1 MLVRTWLCLLLWA
14 LSAAWASPAQQLF
27 DQAMNLLITR
37 YAGVSAKM
45 PATLQ
50 AKYQARLDELCQ
62 GQAECPYEQAVVVLG
77 ELVDELEDG
86 HTRYLS
92 PERLREVQRVFR
104 GEESEK
110 PGLGAILRVVEG
122 LEGLLVLETFEQS
135 PAEQAGLR
143 RGDRIVGVNGQA
155 LPAEGSQRV
164 PFLEAQ
170 VGQGRVRLE
179 VLRGRQHPQ
188 PARGGHVGQGR
199 VRLEVLRGGARL
211 ELWLEPR
218 RFSLRQLPSLTLR
231 EDGVA
236 LLRIPSFATPGTGR
250 RVHTL
255 VRTATE
261 LGARAMIIDVRDNSG
276 GSAQECGSAA
286 AAFVGEVHRSFQDS
300 QGISEWSFRDG
311 VWYSRGGGREQARF
325 LFEPARWRGPA
336 VVLVN
341 SRSASCAEYFAFDL
355 QDAGITV
362 VGEPTR
368 GVANTTTGFFPLL
381 NGGGLQIS
389 LSRALRRDGTLYPSR
404 LTPDVL
410 QPDDLKALAEGRDV
424 LLERALDWLRV
435 RAWDGARG
443 SGAYARGRTPGGAR
457 YNRPDG
463 AGRDPFADQWPRRAL
478 HLGAPGAAALA

>member
-1 MLVRTWLCLLLWA
+1 MPAIRIWLWLLLWA
-14 LSAAWASPAQQLF
+14 LSVAWASPAQQLF
-27 DQAMNLLITR
+27 DQAMNLLVTH
-37 YAGVSAKM
+37 YAGVSAKA
-45 PATLQ
+45 PAALQ
-50 AKYQARLDELCQ
+50 AKYQARLTELCQ

-77 ELVDELEDG
+77 ELVDELDDG

-110 PGLGAILRVVEG
+110 PGLGVILRVVEG

-143 RGDRIVGVNGQA
+143 RGDRIVGVNGQT
-155 LPAEGSQRV
+155 LPAEAAQRV

-170 VGQGRVRLE
+170 VGQGKL
-179 VLRGRQHPQ
+179 L
-188 PARGGHVGQGR
+188 
-199 VRLEVLRGGARL
+199 LEVLRGGGRL
-211 ELWLEPR
+211 EVSLEPR

-236 LLRIPSFATPGTGR
+236 LLRIPSFATPDTGR
-250 RVHTL
+250 RVHAL

-261 LGARAMIIDVRDNSG
+261 RGARAMVIDVRDNSG

-286 AAFVGEVHRSFQDS
+286 AAFVGEVQRRFQGV
-300 QGISEWSFRDG
+300 QGMTEWSFRGG

-325 LFEPARWRGPA
+325 LFEPARWRGPV
-336 VVLVN
+336 VVLAN

-362 VGEPTR
+362 MGEPTR
-368 GVANTTTGFFPLL
+368 GVANTTTSFFPLL

-389 LSRALRRDGTLYPSR
+389 VSRALRPDGTLYPSR
-404 LTPDVL
+404 LTPNIL

-424 LLERALDWLRV
+424 LLERALEWLRV
-435 RAWDGARG
+435 PAGAWAKSAIQSARWRWTR
-443 SGAYARGRTPGGAR
+443 S
-457 YNRPDG
+457 
-463 AGRDPFADQWPRRAL
+463 FC
-478 HLGAPGAAALA
+478 

>member
-14 LSAAWASPAQQLF
+14 LSLAWASPAQQLF
-27 DQAMNLLITR
+27 DQAMDLLITR
-37 YAGVSAKM
+37 YAGVSARA

-62 GQAECPYEQAVVVLG
+62 GQPECPYEQAVVVLS
-77 ELVDELEDG
+77 ELVDELDDG

-155 LPAEGSQRV
+155 LPAEESQRV

-170 VGQGRVRLE
+170 VGQGRVL
-179 VLRGRQHPQ
+179 
-188 PARGGHVGQGR
+188 
-199 VRLEVLRGGARL
+199 LEVLRGGARL
-211 ELWLEPR
+211 EVWLEPR
-218 RFSLRQLPSLTLR
+218 RYSLRQLPSLTLR

-250 RVHTL
+250 RVHAL

-261 LGARAMIIDVRDNSG
+261 RGARAMIIDVRDNSG

-286 AAFVGEVHRSFQDS
+286 AAFVGEVHRSFQDK
-300 QGISEWSFRDG
+300 QGMSEWSFRDG

-325 LFEPARWRGPA
+325 LFEPARWRGAA

-362 VGEPTR
+362 MGEPTR
-368 GVANTTTGFFPLL
+368 GVANTTTGFFSLL

-389 LSRALRRDGTLYPSR
+389 LSRALRHDGTLYPSR
-404 LTPDVL
+404 LTPDVFV
-410 QPDDLKALAEGRDV
+410 PDDLKALAEGRDV
-424 LLERALDWLRV
+424 PLERALDWLRV
-435 RAWDGARG
+435 RAWVGGRGPMTYGPWPKVGEGTIQSARWRWTR
-443 SGAYARGRTPGGAR
+443 S
-457 YNRPDG
+457 
-463 AGRDPFADQWPRRAL
+463 FC
-478 HLGAPGAAALA
+478 